1 MQMRATRRERE
12 AAGKERRE
20 KEKWEKREKEKDRVV
35 GGGLSYAS
43 GVRPLVRV
51 ATVNVGTVRY
61 KVPTDSSL

>member
-1 MQMRATRRERE
+1 MRKKEGKKRNGRKERKKEKLRERE
-12 AAGKERRE
+12 K
-20 KEKWEKREKEKDRVV
+20 KRKRDRVV